1 MGICTGTT
9 HAACISA
16 DANILMDGL
25 KDFLPK
31 NRDRTPAARKAIA
44 ADKSASF
51 DQKVHAYLEKN
62 PPVHKVDLGKP
73 GEGAT
78 YPEQLAF
85 YKRYARAA
93 MNGGWLDKINPM
105 ALYYA
110 AAANFGWGD
119 PKGSVGEKLI
129 DDLWKQ
135 FVDFQRIEKLG
146 LPKVQPQNAPFTR

>member
-1 MGICTGTT
+1 MKFK
-9 HAACISA
+9 
-16 DANILMDGL
+16 DG
-25 KDFLPK
+25 
-31 NRDRTPAARKAIA
+31 
-44 ADKSASF
+44 SM
-51 DQKVHAYLEKN
+51 
-62 PPVHKVDLGKP
+62 KVDMTTANMML
-73 GEGAT
+73 
-78 YPEQLAF
+78 QV
-85 YKRYARAA
+85 
-93 MNGGWLDKINPM
+93 LDKINPM